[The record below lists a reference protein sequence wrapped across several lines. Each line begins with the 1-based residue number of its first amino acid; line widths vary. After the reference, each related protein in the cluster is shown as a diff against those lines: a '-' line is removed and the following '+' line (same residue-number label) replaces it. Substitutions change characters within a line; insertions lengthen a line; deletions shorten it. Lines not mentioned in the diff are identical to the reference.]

1 MDSAVARID
10 TTLVSTR
17 NPALRPASILK
28 HPEILVRT
36 NDRIVAA
43 ISLALAVLAVAGCN
57 KQTTAATFQLPPPLV
72 TVAVAKSREV
82 PVYLDEIGRNGAFE
96 TVTVTPQVP
105 GRIMERHF
113 EDGAELKKDQLL
125 FTIDP
130 RPYQAVLDSAQAQLA
145 QSKAALELANS
156 QLKMYAS
163 IAGTKAVSQLDYETK
178 QNSVEVDKAQVQ
190 SAEAAVETAK
200 LNLDYCYV
208 RSPIDGRAGA
218 RLVDVGNVV
227 QANTTPLLSVQHLD
241 PIYADF
247 TITERD
253 LPRVRQEMARGTLK
267 TEVRIP
273 SDPPNAARTGSL
285 TFLDNA
291 VQNATGT
298 VNLRATVPNPDHH
311 FWPGQFVDV
320 TLILSTL
327 KNAVLIPN
335 EATQLSQQGS
345 FVYVV
350 KPDGTADLRPV
361 TLGQRQGDDVV
372 VTSGLTAGEQVVAS
386 GQLTVHPGA
395 KVRIDTGAQNGMP
408 PGARSN
414 APGAGGGAGNGP
426 GNGAAGAGTTGGAP
440 GAGAAGGQPARPGA
454 GANTG
459 AAGASS
465 SPAPS
470 AQGGKP

>member
-1 MDSAVARID
+1 M
-10 TTLVSTR
+10 
-17 NPALRPASILK
+17 
-28 HPEILVRT
+28 RT
-36 NDRIVAA
+36 NDRILAA
-43 ISLALAVLAVAGCN
+43 ISLALAVLTFSGCN

-72 TVAVAKSREV
+72 TVAVASSRDV

-96 TVTVTPQVP
+96 SVTVTPQVP

-113 EDGAELKKDQLL
+113 QDGAELKRDELL

-130 RPYQAVLDSAQAQLA
+130 RPYQAALDSAEAQLA
-145 QSKAALELANS
+145 QSKAALDLANS

-178 QNSVEVDKAQVQ
+178 KNSVEVDQAQVQ
-190 SAEAAVETAK
+190 SAEAAVENAK
-200 LNLDYCYV
+200 LNLDYCYI

-227 QANTTPLLSVQHLD
+227 QANSTALLSVQHLD

-253 LPRVRQEMARGTLK
+253 LPVVRQEMARGTLK
-267 TEVRIP
+267 TQVRIP
-273 SDPPNAARTGSL
+273 SDPPNTARTGSL

-291 VQNATGT
+291 VQNGTGT

-320 TLILSTL
+320 TLVLSTL

-335 EATQLSQQGS
+335 EATELSQQGS

-372 VTSGLTAGEQVVAS
+372 VASGVAAGEQVVAT

-395 KVRIDTGAQNGMP
+395 KVRIDTGAPNGMP
-408 PGARSN
+408 PGGSG
-414 APGAGGGAGNGP
+414 GAQGGGP
-426 GNGAAGAGTTGGAP
+426 GGAP
-440 GAGAAGGQPARPGA
+440 GGVPGSQPARPGA
-454 GANTG
+454 DSKTG
-459 AAGASS
+459 AAGASPS
-465 SPAPS
+465 STS
-470 AQGGKP
+470 TTEGGKP

>member
-1 MDSAVARID
+1 M
-10 TTLVSTR
+10 
-17 NPALRPASILK
+17 
-28 HPEILVRT
+28 RT
-36 NDRIVAA
+36 NDRILAS
-43 ISLALAVLAVAGCN
+43 ISLALALLALSGCN

-72 TVAVAKSREV
+72 TVAVATSRDV

-96 TVTVTPQVP
+96 AVTVTPQVP

-113 EDGAELKKDQLL
+113 QDGAELKKDQLL

-130 RPYQAVLDSAQAQLA
+130 RPYQAVLDSAEAQLA
-145 QSKAALELANS
+145 QSKAALDLANS

-178 QNSVEVDKAQVQ
+178 KNSVEVDQAQVQ

-200 LNLDYCYV
+200 LNLDYCYI

-227 QANTTPLLSVQHLD
+227 QANTTALLSVQHLD

-253 LPRVRQEMARGTLK
+253 LPQVRQEMARGTLK
-267 TEVRIP
+267 TQVRIP
-273 SDPPNAARTGSL
+273 SDAQNSARTGSL

-335 EATQLSQQGS
+335 QATELSQQGS
-345 FVYVV
+345 FVYVI
-350 KPDGTADLRPV
+350 KPDGTAELRPV

-372 VTSGLTAGEQVVAS
+372 VTSGVAAGEQVVAT

-395 KVRIDTGAQNGMP
+395 KVRIDTGAPNGMP
-408 PGARSN
+408 PGGPSN
-414 APGAGGGAGNGP
+414 VPSSGQSSGP
-426 GNGAAGAGTTGGAP
+426 GGAP
-440 GAGAAGGQPARPGA
+440 GGAPTGAPAAAPGGQPSRPGA
-454 GANTG
+454 TSKPQTG
-459 AAGASS
+459 ASPSS
-465 SPAPS
+465 TSTTE
-470 AQGGKP
+470 GGKP